1 MTNSLVMIVCN
12 WPPFLNR
19 FLEKVYPLAQ
29 ATNLGGHSI
38 SIKTDSERE
47 EAFALEEEHERKGQG
62 EKSIKGTEMLTV
74 FSSHWVTVR
83 YRADNKSV
91 VVFLSLQIE
100 EPDDSLEDGLW
111 RLSNCSGDVNLRNKY
126 PAAYEAFKK
135 ELRGL
140 G

>member
-1 MTNSLVMIVCN
+1 MINSLVMIVCN
-12 WPPFLNR
+12 WPPYLTR
-19 FLEKVYPLAQ
+19 SLEKLYPLAQ
-29 ATNLGGHSI
+29 ETNLGGHSI

-47 EAFALEEEHERKGQG
+47 EVFALEEEHERKGQG

-74 FSSHWVTVR
+74 FSSDWVTVR